1 VSQFALLTE
10 RRFAPMFWTQF
21 AGAANDNLF
30 KFSFT
35 VMVTYQLQLSW
46 LPPSLAGLVIGALFI
61 LPFLLFS
68 ATSGQLADRWEKT
81 RLIKLVKNLEIAI
94 MLLAGWGFF
103 TQNVPA
109 LLACVFLMGL
119 HSTVFGPVKYA
130 YLPQHL
136 SERELTGGNGMV
148 EMGTFVA
155 ILLGNLAGG
164 LLVALPGT
172 GPTWVAVACLLLA
185 VLGRLSAQWVPHS
198 PATDPGLTLNF
209 NPFSETWRNLQLAR
223 GNLAVFRSLLGISWM
238 WFVGAVLL
246 SNFPALAKD
255 VLHGNE
261 QVASLLLVT
270 FSLGIG
276 AGSLMCEVLSRR
288 HVEIGLVPLGA
299 IGMSVFAID
308 LYLATRAL
316 PDAQALGVAA
326 FLAQPAHWRVLADLA
341 LLAFCAG
348 LYSVPMYALI
358 QLRTVPSHRARVI
371 AANNILNALFMIA
384 SAIMAGVAL
393 QLGASI
399 PQLFLALGLLNAVVA
414 AYIFLLVPEYL
425 LRFVAFVLS
434 RLVYR
439 FRVRGEEHIPT
450 QGAALIVANHVS
462 FVDAVLLMAASPRP
476 IRFVMDASIFRIP
489 VLGALFKLAKAIPI
503 AARDKDPA
511 TYEAAFLQAQAVLAD
526 GELLCIF
533 PEGGITRDGSLQ
545 PFKPGVLKILQAQ
558 PVPVVPVALS
568 NLWGSFFSRVEQ
580 GTAMV
585 RPFRRGLF
593 SRVGLTAGA
602 PIAPQDASLTA
613 MQDAVAQLLQQA
625 DTAHAGSVA
634 GRPSTH
640 RA

>member
-1 VSQFALLTE
+1 
-10 RRFAPMFWTQF
+10 MFWTQF

-299 IGMSVFAID
+299 FGMTVFSVD
-308 LYLATRAL
+308 LYLASRAL
-316 PDAQALGVAA
+316 PPAEALGLGA
-326 FLAQPAHWRVLADLA
+326 FLAQPAHWRVLAD
-341 LLAFCAG
+341 
-348 LYSVPMYALI
+348 
-358 QLRTVPSHRARVI
+358 
-371 AANNILNALFMIA
+371 
-384 SAIMAGVAL
+384 
-393 QLGASI
+393 
-399 PQLFLALGLLNAVVA
+399 
-414 AYIFLLVPEYL
+414 
-425 LRFVAFVLS
+425 
-434 RLVYR
+434 
-439 FRVRGEEHIPT
+439 
-450 QGAALIVANHVS
+450 
-462 FVDAVLLMAASPRP
+462 
-476 IRFVMDASIFRIP
+476 
-489 VLGALFKLAKAIPI
+489 
-503 AARDKDPA
+503 
-511 TYEAAFLQAQAVLAD
+511 

-533 PEGGITRDGSLQ
+533 P
-545 PFKPGVLKILQAQ
+545 
-558 PVPVVPVALS
+558 
-568 NLWGSFFSRVEQ
+568 
-580 GTAMV
+580 
-585 RPFRRGLF
+585 
-593 SRVGLTAGA
+593 
-602 PIAPQDASLTA
+602 
-613 MQDAVAQLLQQA
+613 
-625 DTAHAGSVA
+625 
-634 GRPSTH
+634 
-640 RA
+640 

>member
-1 VSQFALLTE
+1 
-10 RRFAPMFWTQF
+10 
-21 AGAANDNLF
+21 
-30 KFSFT
+30 
-35 VMVTYQLQLSW
+35 
-46 LPPSLAGLVIGALFI
+46 
-61 LPFLLFS
+61 
-68 ATSGQLADRWEKT
+68 
-81 RLIKLVKNLEIAI
+81 
-94 MLLAGWGFF
+94 
-103 TQNVPA
+103 
-109 LLACVFLMGL
+109 
-119 HSTVFGPVKYA
+119 
-130 YLPQHL
+130 
-136 SERELTGGNGMV
+136 
-148 EMGTFVA
+148 
-155 ILLGNLAGG
+155 
-164 LLVALPGT
+164 
-172 GPTWVAVACLLLA
+172 
-185 VLGRLSAQWVPHS
+185 
-198 PATDPGLTLNF
+198 
-209 NPFSETWRNLQLAR
+209 
-223 GNLAVFRSLLGISWM
+223 
-238 WFVGAVLL
+238 
-246 SNFPALAKD
+246 
-255 VLHGNE
+255 
-261 QVASLLLVT
+261 
-270 FSLGIG
+270 
-276 AGSLMCEVLSRR
+276 
-288 HVEIGLVPLGA
+288 
-299 IGMSVFAID
+299 MSVFAID
-308 LYLATRAL
+308 LYFATRAL
-316 PDAQALGVAA
+316 PEAQALAVGA

-384 SAIMAGVAL
+384 SAVMAGVAL

-476 IRFVMDASIFRIP
+476 IRFVMDAGIFRIP

-533 PEGGITRDGSLQ
+533 PEGGITRDGTLQ

-568 NLWGSFFSRVEQ
+568 NLWGSFFSRVER

-593 SRVGLTAGA
+593 SRVGLSAGA
-602 PIAPQDASLTA
+602 PIAPQDASLA
-613 MQDAVAQLLQQA
+613 ALQEAVAQLLQQA
-625 DTAHAGSVA
+625 GSATAAPTPS
-634 GRPSTH
+634 RPSTH
-640 RA
+640 HA